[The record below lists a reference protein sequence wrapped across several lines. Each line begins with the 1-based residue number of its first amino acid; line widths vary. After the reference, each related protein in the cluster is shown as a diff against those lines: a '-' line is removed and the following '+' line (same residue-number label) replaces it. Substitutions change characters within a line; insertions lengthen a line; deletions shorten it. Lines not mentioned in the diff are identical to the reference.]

1 MTQLLPLPTIEADPG
16 RVPAVGGHSDLQL
29 HTGGDDYWSVG
40 RKHDLCK
47 IQQRPIIRHLNE
59 RLWGQMGVTM
69 TAGTLG
75 WIMLAPAATA

>member
-16 RVPAVGGHSDLQL
+16 RVPAVGGHGDLQL
-29 HTGGDDYWSVG
+29 HTGGDDYWPVG
-40 RKHDLCK
+40 SKKGLYK
-47 IQQRPIIRHLNE
+47 LQQRPIIRHLNE